1 MSNQILT
8 QEEIDALL
16 SAMERGDV
24 DIEQETKKKDVEAAP
39 YNLTSQ
45 NIMLRDQ
52 FSALEEVYDK
62 FCRLAQEG
70 LSSALQRAIFI
81 EFVSTEMI
89 KYQEFISA
97 FSSPTSFSMFS
108 MEPLIGRA
116 LLCIE
121 PGLVFSLIDSIFGGD
136 GKPTTRV
143 REFTQIEL
151 RMITKLVHDILSQF
165 ENAWSSVYPLKLT
178 FKKAE
183 TKPEFVQLVPP
194 NDTMLIVVFAIK
206 GQEFSGHL
214 HIAIPYLMLE
224 PIKEKLS
231 PKYLREKDMENTWDP
246 LMRGLLR
253 DTFVTVI
260 AQLGRTTQTVR
271 DLLDLQVED
280 VIKLKVGPEDLIT
293 ISVDQVPKYKG
304 YPGIIKGN
312 RAVEIVKLINTNGGK
327 N

>member
-24 DIEQETKKKDVEAAP
+24 DIEQEPKKDVEAAP

-62 FCRLAQEG
+62 FTRLVQEG
-70 LSSALQRAIFI
+70 LSSALQRSIFI
-81 EFVSTEMI
+81 EFVSTEMV

-97 FSSPTSFSMFS
+97 FSNPTSFNLFS
-108 MEPLIGRA
+108 MAPLVGKA

-121 PGLVFSLIDSIFGGD
+121 PNLVFSLIDSMFGGD
-136 GKPTTRV
+136 GKPTTHV

-151 RMITKLVHDILSQF
+151 RMITKLVDDILVKFQ
-165 ENAWSSVYPLKLT
+165 NAWSGVYPLKVNLE
-178 FKKAE
+178 KSE

-194 NDTMLIVVFAIK
+194 SDTMLIIVFAIK
-206 GQEFSGHL
+206 GQEFSGNF

-231 PKYLREKDMENTWDP
+231 PKYLREKDMENTWGP
-246 LMRGLLR
+246 QLKELLK

-260 AQLGRTTQTVR
+260 AELGRTSQTVR
-271 DLLDLQVED
+271 DLLNLQVED
-280 VIKLKVGPEDLIT
+280 VIKLKAGPEDLISV
-293 ISVDQVPKYKG
+293 SVDQVPKYKG

-312 RAVEIVKLINTNGGK
+312 RAVEIVKRLNTNGGK

>member
-24 DIEQETKKKDVEAAP
+24 DIEQETKKDVEAAP

-62 FCRLAQEG
+62 FTRLVQESV
-70 LSSALQRAIFI
+70 SSALQRSIFI
-81 EFVSTEMI
+81 EFVSTEMV

-97 FSSPTSFSMFS
+97 FSNPTSFNIFS

-121 PGLVFSLIDSIFGGD
+121 PNLVFSLIDSMFGGD

-151 RMITKLVHDILSQF
+151 RMITKLVHDVLTKFQK
-165 ENAWSSVYPLKLT
+165 AWSSVYPLKVIQ
-178 FKKAE
+178 KKTE

-194 NDTMLIVVFAIK
+194 NDTMMIIVFAIK
-206 GQEFSGHL
+206 GQEFTGNF

-231 PKYLREKDMENTWDP
+231 PKYLREKDMEHTWGP
-246 LMRGLLR
+246 QLKELLK

-260 AQLGRTTQTVR
+260 AELGKTSQTVR
-271 DLLDLQVED
+271 DLLNLQVED
-280 VIKLKVGPEDLIT
+280 VIKLKAGPEDLIS

-312 RAVEIVKLINTNGGK
+312 RAVEIVKMLNTNGGK

>member
-24 DIEQETKKKDVEAAP
+24 DIEQETKKDIEAAP

-62 FCRLAQEG
+62 FTRLVQES
-70 LSSALQRAIFI
+70 LSSALQRSIFI
-81 EFVSTEMI
+81 EFVSTEMV

-97 FSSPTSFSMFS
+97 FSNPTSFNMFS
-108 MEPLIGRA
+108 MEPLIGKA
-116 LLCIE
+116 VLCME
-121 PGLVFSLIDSIFGGD
+121 SNLVFSLIESMFGGD

-151 RMITKLVHDILSQF
+151 RMITKLVHDVLVIFQK
-165 ENAWSSVYPLKLT
+165 AWSSVYPLKVNL
-178 FKKAE
+178 KKTE

-194 NDTMLIVVFAIK
+194 NDTMLIIVFAIK
-206 GQEFSGHL
+206 GQEYIGNF

-231 PKYLREKDMENTWDP
+231 PKYLREKDLEHTWGP
-246 LMRGLLR
+246 QLKELLK

-260 AQLGRTTQTVR
+260 AELGKTSQTVR
-271 DLLDLQVED
+271 DLLNLQVED
-280 VIKLKVGPEDLIT
+280 VIKLKAGPEDLIS

-312 RAVEIVKLINTNGGK
+312 RAVEIVKMLNTNGGK

>member
-24 DIEQETKKKDVEAAP
+24 DIEQEAKKDVEAAP

-62 FCRLAQEG
+62 FTRLVQE
-70 LSSALQRAIFI
+70 SVSAALQRSIFI
-81 EFVSTEMI
+81 EFVSTEMV

-97 FSSPTSFSMFS
+97 FSNPTSFNLFS

-121 PGLVFSLIDSIFGGD
+121 PNLVFSLIDSMFGGD

-151 RMITKLVHDILSQF
+151 RMITKLVYDVLNQF
-165 ENAWSSVYPLKLT
+165 QKAWSSVYPLKVIP
-178 FKKAE
+178 KKTE

-194 NDTMLIVVFAIK
+194 NDTMMIIVFAIK
-206 GQEFSGHL
+206 GQEFTGNFHF
-214 HIAIPYLMLE
+214 AIPYLMLE
-224 PIKEKLS
+224 PIKENLS
-231 PKYLREKDMENTWDP
+231 PKYLREKDLAHTWGP
-246 LMRGLLR
+246 QLKELLK

-260 AQLGRTTQTVR
+260 AELGKTSQTVR

-280 VIKLKVGPEDLIT
+280 VIKLKAGPEDLIS

-312 RAVEIVKLINTNGGK
+312 RAVEIVKMLNTNGGK

>member
-24 DIEQETKKKDVEAAP
+24 DIEQETKKDIEAAP

-62 FCRLAQEG
+62 FTRLVQES
-70 LSSALQRAIFI
+70 LSSALQRSIFI
-81 EFVSTEMI
+81 EFVSTEMV

-97 FSSPTSFSMFS
+97 FSNPTSFNMFS
-108 MEPLIGRA
+108 MEPLIGKA
-116 LLCIE
+116 VLCME
-121 PGLVFSLIDSIFGGD
+121 SNLVFSLIESMFGGD

-151 RMITKLVHDILSQF
+151 RMITKLVHDVLVIFQK
-165 ENAWSSVYPLKLT
+165 AWSSVYPLKVNL
-178 FKKAE
+178 KKTE

-194 NDTMLIVVFAIK
+194 NDTMLIIVFAIK
-206 GQEFSGHL
+206 GQEYIGNF

-231 PKYLREKDMENTWDP
+231 PKYLREKDLEHTWGP
-246 LMRGLLR
+246 QLKELLK

-260 AQLGRTTQTVR
+260 AELGRTSQTVR
-271 DLLDLQVED
+271 DLLNLQVED
-280 VIKLKVGPEDLIT
+280 VIKLKAGPEDLIS

-304 YPGIIKGN
+304 YPGIIRGN
-312 RAVEIVKLINTNGGK
+312 RAVEIVKMLNTNGGK

>member
-24 DIEQETKKKDVEAAP
+24 DIEQETKKDLEAAP

-62 FCRLAQEG
+62 FTRLVQESV
-70 LSSALQRAIFI
+70 SSALQRSIFI
-81 EFVSTEMI
+81 EFVSTEMV

-97 FSSPTSFSMFS
+97 FSNPTSFNMFS

-121 PGLVFSLIDSIFGGD
+121 PNLVFSLIDSMFGGD

-151 RMITKLVHDILSQF
+151 RMITKFVHDVLNNFQK
-165 ENAWSSVYPLKLT
+165 AWSSVYPLKVIQ
-178 FKKAE
+178 KKTE

-194 NDTMLIVVFAIK
+194 NDTMMIIVFAIK
-206 GQEFSGHL
+206 GQEFTGNF

-231 PKYLREKDMENTWDP
+231 PKYLREKDKEHTWGP
-246 LMRGLLR
+246 QLKELLK

-260 AQLGRTTQTVR
+260 AELGKTSQTVR
-271 DLLDLQVED
+271 DLVNLQVED
-280 VIKLKVGPEDLIT
+280 VIKLKAGPEDLIF

-312 RAVEIVKLINTNGGK
+312 RAVEIVKMLNTNGGK